1 MPKVKKEPLRKCLV
15 TNTQHPKKDLFRIVR
30 TPEGDVVVDLK
41 GKLNGRGAYISKS
54 IEAIKIAR
62 TKKVLDRQLEVK
74 ISEEI
79 YEEMIGLLG
88 DNIEK

>member
-1 MPKVKKEPLRKCLV
+1 MPKVKKEPLRKCLA
-15 TNTQHPKKDLFRIVR
+15 TNTQQPKKDLFRVVR
-30 TPEGDVVVDLK
+30 TPEGKVVVDLK

-54 IEAIKIAR
+54 MEAIKIAKTR
-62 TKKVLDRQLEVK
+62 KVLDRQLEVK

>member
-15 TNTQHPKKDLFRIVR
+15 TNTQHPKKELFRIVR

-54 IEAIKIAR
+54 IEAIKIAK

>member
-1 MPKVKKEPLRKCLV
+1 MPKVKKEPLRKCLA

-30 TPEGDVVVDLK
+30 TPEGTVVVDLK

-54 IEAIKIAR
+54 MEAIKIAKTR
-62 TKKVLDRQLEVK
+62 KVLDRQLEVK
-74 ISEEI
+74 VSEEV
-79 YEEMIGLLG
+79 YEEMIDLLG

>member
-30 TPEGDVVVDLK
+30 TPEGNVVVDLK